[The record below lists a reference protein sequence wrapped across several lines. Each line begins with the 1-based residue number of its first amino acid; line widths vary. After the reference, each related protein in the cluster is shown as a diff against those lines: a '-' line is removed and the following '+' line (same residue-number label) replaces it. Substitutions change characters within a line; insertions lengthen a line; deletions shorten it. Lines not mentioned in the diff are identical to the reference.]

1 MKNITLLLGSFFLFL
16 FYSCGAS
23 KTSEVVK
30 LSSPQVTASAKE
42 LVRITDDVVPEF
54 QPSLSPDGKK
64 LLYVIRDDANSGY
77 AKWSIR
83 LKNDV
88 MLPGFTPLIGNK
100 TDRPSWTDNEN
111 FIFTY
116 YASKPTIAVTSVN
129 KLGLT
134 YIGQNAYGDFDA
146 DASISPD
153 NKKIVLTTTLQGTR
167 NICLVNKDGS
177 SFTVLSEG
185 ISPKWNPKGDKL
197 LYTKLSGDFFQ
208 LFELDLKSFQ
218 STQITTGEQNSTN
231 GAYSPS
237 GKHIVY
243 IGTKDKFSHLFV
255 MKVNGT
261 SLTQITSGDSNE
273 TQPFWGVDGNIYFSS
288 TAGARQPDKVNKV
301 NKIGNTLFSRVAS
314 NIINQEQSAY
324 SYPYTD
330 IWRVKPLIVE

>member
-1 MKNITLLLGSFFLFL
+1 MKKTIIVSSVVVALILT
-16 FYSCGAS
+16 SCA
-23 KTSEVVK
+23 TSSPAPVK
-30 LSSPQVTASAKE
+30 LSGPQVTASAKE
-42 LVRITDDVVPEF
+42 LVRITDDIVAEF
-54 QPSLSPDGKK
+54 QPSLSPNGKK
-64 LLYVIRDDANSGY
+64 LLYVIRDDANDNFN
-77 AKWSIR
+77 KWSIR

-100 TDRPSWTDNEN
+100 TDRPSWIDNEN

-116 YASKPTIAVTSVN
+116 YASKPTIAVTSIN

-146 DASISPD
+146 DASVSPD
-153 NKKIVLTTTLQGTR
+153 GKKIVLTTTLQDTR
-167 NICLVNKDGS
+167 NICLVNRDGS

-185 ISPKWNPKGDKL
+185 INPKWSPKGDKL
-197 LYTKLSGDFFQ
+197 LYTKLSGDFYQ

-218 STQITTGEQNSTN
+218 STQITTGEQHSTN
-231 GAYSPS
+231 GAYSPD
-237 GKHIVY
+237 GKHIVF

-261 SLTQITSGDSNE
+261 SLTQITSGASNE

-288 TAGARQPDKVNKV
+288 TAGARQPEKVSNNK
-301 NKIGNTLFSRVAS
+301 FAS
-314 NIINQEQSAY
+314 VFARTSNNSVSQEQSAF

-330 IWRVKPLIVE
+330 IWRVQPLIVE

>member
-1 MKNITLLLGSFFLFL
+1 MKKRVILSSVFTVLLLN
-16 FYSCGAS
+16 SCSTS
-23 KTSEVVK
+23 KTTGK
-30 LSSPQVTASAKE
+30 LSGPQVTASAKE
-42 LVRITDDVVPEF
+42 LVRITDDIVAEF
-54 QPSLSPDGKK
+54 QPCLSPNGKK
-64 LLYVIRDDANSGY
+64 LLYVIRDDANQNFN
-77 AKWSIR
+77 KWSIR

-100 TDRPSWTDNEN
+100 TDRPSWIDNEN

-146 DASISPD
+146 DASFSPD
-153 NKKIVLTTTLQGTR
+153 GKKIVLTTTLQDTR

-185 ISPKWNPKGDKL
+185 INPKWSPKGDKL
-197 LYTKLSGDFFQ
+197 LYTKLSGDFYQ

-218 STQITTGEQNSTN
+218 STQITTGEQHSTN
-231 GAYSPS
+231 GAYSPD
-237 GKHIVY
+237 GKHVVY
-243 IGTKDKFSHLFV
+243 IGTKDKFSHIFV
-255 MKVNGT
+255 MKINGT

-273 TQPFWGVDGNIYFSS
+273 TQPYWGVDGNIYFSS
-288 TAGARQPDKVNKV
+288 TAGARQPEKSTNIKMSNLFAKVSV
-301 NKIGNTLFSRVAS
+301 GNNVS
-314 NIINQEQSAY
+314 QEQSAF

-330 IWRVKPLIVE
+330 IWRVQPLIVE